1 MTDDAQTP
9 QPELSDD
16 YPSDG
21 AMAAVDICFVLALVF
36 GAMLAGKDP
45 MPTWQVVLIGLLLGM
60 PILVIWARL
69 ACMAY
74 PLIRAWIRR
83 KST

>member
-9 QPELSDD
+9 QAELSDD
-16 YPSDG
+16 FPSDG
-21 AMAAVDICFVLALVF
+21 AMAVVDICFVLAFVL
-36 GAMLAGKDP
+36 GAMLAGKDL
-45 MPTWQVVLIGLLLGM
+45 MPTWQMVLIGLLLGV

-74 PLIRAWIRR
+74 PLIRAWFRR

>member
-1 MTDDAQTP
+1 MTDDAQPP
-9 QPELSDD
+9 QSELSDD
-16 YPSDG
+16 FPSDG
-21 AMAAVDICFVLALVF
+21 AMAAVDICFVLALVLA
-36 GAMLAGKDP
+36 AMLAGKDP
-45 MPTWQVVLIGLLLGM
+45 VPTWQVVLICLLLGV

-74 PLIRAWIRR
+74 PLIRAWFRR